1 MRSCASYGG
10 KKMSTFDLTKPADSS
25 ESEDDDYVPSGACR
39 QSRDCHPLIY
49 SMMPRKRLA
58 PKRAEESD
66 IDESDAEN
74 DAGGDAEVP
83 ATKKRKVTRKKQ
95 SSRKRKGG
103 ICLEGEDSP
112 GRDSVSPNTAGD
124 AEETTSML
132 TPEEEKKK
140 ADLLW
145 SDFLRD
151 VEPIPKKRTI
161 PAVTAVAEPSKP
173 SSSTTSPQETPPSD
187 KKVKITQLLEFA
199 GETIKVDK
207 EVSADSKEARLF
219 AKKEEEEVAGQ
230 AKSPPPAL
238 TGKRKPGGVGNVLN
252 QLFNK
257 KQKISTLE
265 KSKLDWDNYK
275 KTEGLVEDLQSHNRG
290 KDGYLEK
297 QAFLQRAD
305 VRQFE
310 IEKNLRTKNRPSNYL

>member
-1 MRSCASYGG
+1 
-10 KKMSTFDLTKPADSS
+10 MSTFDLTKPADSS
-25 ESEDDDYVPSGACR
+25 ESEDDDYVPS
-39 QSRDCHPLIY
+39 
-49 SMMPRKRLA
+49 
-58 PKRAEESD
+58 AEESEG
-66 IDESDAEN
+66 DESDAEN
-74 DAGGDAEVP
+74 DAGSDAEVP
-83 ATKKRKVTRKKQ
+83 AGKKRKAAKRKS

-103 ICLEGEDSP
+103 IHLEGEDSAAHDNP
-112 GRDSVSPNTAGD
+112 NVKGDTEDPVSTL
-124 AEETTSML
+124 S
-132 TPEEEKKK
+132 PEDEKKK

-151 VEPIPKKRTI
+151 VEPIPKKRTV
-161 PAVTAVAEPSKP
+161 PSSSVVAEPSKP
-173 SSSTTSPQETPPSD
+173 SSSSTNPQEVPTSE

-207 EVSADSKEARLF
+207 EVAADSKEARLF
-219 AKKEEEEVAGQ
+219 AQKEEEIGQ
-230 AKSPPPAL
+230 TKSPMLP
-238 TGKRKPGGVGNVLN
+238 GKRKPVGVGNVLN

-275 KTEGLVEDLQSHNRG
+275 KSEGLVEDLQSHNRG

-310 IEKNLRTKNRPSNYL
+310 IEKNLRAKNRSSNYL

>member
-1 MRSCASYGG
+1 
-10 KKMSTFDLTKPADSS
+10 MSTFDLTKPADSS
-25 ESEDDDYVPSGACR
+25 ESEDDDYVPSESSER
-39 QSRDCHPLIY
+39 FS
-49 SMMPRKRLA
+49 
-58 PKRAEESD
+58 AEESEG
-66 IDESDAEN
+66 DESDAEN
-74 DAGGDAEVP
+74 DAGSDAEVP
-83 ATKKRKVTRKKQ
+83 AGKKRKAAKKRP

-103 ICLEGEDSP
+103 IHLEGEDSVEH
-112 GRDSVSPNTAGD
+112 DSPNMKGD
-124 AEETTSML
+124 TEDPLSTLS
-132 TPEEEKKK
+132 PEDEKKK

-151 VEPIPKKRTI
+151 VEPIPKKRTV
-161 PAVTAVAEPSKP
+161 PSSSVVAEPSKP
-173 SSSTTSPQETPPSD
+173 SSSSTNPQEVPMSE

-207 EVSADSKEARLF
+207 EVAADSKEARLF
-219 AKKEEEEVAGQ
+219 AQKEEEIGQ
-230 AKSPPPAL
+230 TKLPVLP
-238 TGKRKPGGVGNVLN
+238 GKRKPVGAGNVLN

-257 KQKISTLE
+257 KQKMSTLE

-275 KTEGLVEDLQSHNRG
+275 KSEGLVEDLQSHNKG

-310 IEKNLRTKNRPSNYL
+310 IEKNLRAKNRSSNYL

>member
-1 MRSCASYGG
+1 
-10 KKMSTFDLTKPADSS
+10 MSTFDLTKPADSS
-25 ESEDDDYVPSGACR
+25 ESEDDDYVPS
-39 QSRDCHPLIY
+39 
-49 SMMPRKRLA
+49 
-58 PKRAEESD
+58 AEESEG
-66 IDESDAEN
+66 DESDAEN
-74 DAGGDAEVP
+74 DAGSDAEVP
-83 ATKKRKVTRKKQ
+83 AGKKPKGTKKKQ

-103 ICLEGEDSP
+103 IHLEGEASP
-112 GRDSVSPNTAGD
+112 AHSSPDKTGD
-124 AEETTSML
+124 AEELVSAL

-140 ADLLW
+140 ADDLW

-151 VEPIPKKRTI
+151 VEPIPRKRTI
-161 PAVTAVAEPSKP
+161 PAASGVSQEPSKP
-173 SSSTTSPQETPPSD
+173 SSSTTSPQEVPE

-207 EVSADSKEARLF
+207 EVAADSKEARLF
-219 AKKEEEEVAGQ
+219 AQEEETPQ
-230 AKSPPPAL
+230 TKSPVLP
-238 TGKRKPGGVGNVLN
+238 GKRKPVGVGNVLN

-275 KTEGLVEDLQSHNRG
+275 KSEGLVEDLQSHNRG

-310 IEKNLRTKNRPSNYL
+310 IEKSLRAKNRSSHYL

>member
-1 MRSCASYGG
+1 
-10 KKMSTFDLTKPADSS
+10 MSTFDLTKPADSS
-25 ESEDDDYVPSGACR
+25 ESEDDDYVPS
-39 QSRDCHPLIY
+39 
-49 SMMPRKRLA
+49 
-58 PKRAEESD
+58 AEESE

-74 DAGGDAEVP
+74 DAGDDAEIP
-83 ATKKRKVTRKKQ
+83 AGKKRKVTTKKQ

-103 ICLEGEDSP
+103 ISLEGEDSP
-112 GRDSVSPNTAGD
+112 AHESASPNTAGD
-124 AEETTSML
+124 AEEPTSML

-161 PAVTAVAEPSKP
+161 PAMSAVTEPSKP
-173 SSSTTSPQETPPSD
+173 SSSTTSSQEAPPSE

-219 AKKEEEEVAGQ
+219 AKKEEEEVAGPT
-230 AKSPPPAL
+230 KSPPGL

-275 KTEGLVEDLQSHNRG
+275 KSEGLVEDLQSHNRG

>member
-25 ESEDDDYVPSGACR
+25 ESEDDDYVPS
-39 QSRDCHPLIY
+39 
-49 SMMPRKRLA
+49 
-58 PKRAEESD
+58 AEESD

>member
-1 MRSCASYGG
+1 
-10 KKMSTFDLTKPADSS
+10 MSTFDLTKPADSS
-25 ESEDDDYVPSGACR
+25 ESEDDDYVPS
-39 QSRDCHPLIY
+39 
-49 SMMPRKRLA
+49 
-58 PKRAEESD
+58 AEESEG
-66 IDESDAEN
+66 DESDAEN
-74 DAGGDAEVP
+74 DAGSDAEVP
-83 ATKKRKVTRKKQ
+83 AGKKAKGTKNKQ

-103 ICLEGEDSP
+103 IHLEGE
-112 GRDSVSPNTAGD
+112 VSPAHGSPDKADD
-124 AEETTSML
+124 AEELVSTL

-140 ADLLW
+140 ADDLW

-151 VEPIPKKRTI
+151 VEPIPRKRTV
-161 PAVTAVAEPSKP
+161 PAASAVSQEPSKP
-173 SSSTTSPQETPPSD
+173 SSSTTSPQEVPE

-207 EVSADSKEARLF
+207 EVAADSKEARLF
-219 AKKEEEEVAGQ
+219 AQKEETAETAQ
-230 AKSPPPAL
+230 TKSPVLP
-238 TGKRKPGGVGNVLN
+238 GKRKPIGVGNVLN

-275 KTEGLVEDLQSHNRG
+275 QSEGLVEDLQSHNRG

-310 IEKNLRTKNRPSNYL
+310 IEKNLRAKNRSSRV